1 MGPARKSKQVIEA
14 DRRLV
19 AYHEAGHAVT
29 ANLLPLSNKTHKL
42 TIVPRGRAGGYM
54 LPMPTETMH
63 YSKARLLDEIAT
75 TLGGRVAEE
84 LYVGDVTTG
93 AQNDFQQATN
103 IARRMVAEWG
113 MSENLGHVAHIVE
126 NESYIGAGF
135 ESRQYSD
142 ATAKAIDA
150 EVRGI
155 IETQYARVK
164 ALLETSRG
172 AVERVVQGLFERET
186 LTGEEV
192 QLLIDGHSLPPEEI
206 STPEPPKPS
215 SPKPDSGGFIPP
227 LVPKPG

>member
-1 MGPARKSKQVIEA
+1 VLEV

-29 ANLLPLSNKTHKL
+29 ANLLPMSNKTHKL

-63 YSKARLLDEIAT
+63 YTKARLLDEIAT
-75 TLGGRVAEE
+75 TLGGRAAEE
-84 LYVGDVTTG
+84 LFIGDITTG
-93 AQNDFQQATN
+93 AQQDFQQGTS

-113 MSENLGHVAHIVE
+113 MSERLGHVAHIIE
-126 NESYIGAGF
+126 NESYVGYGG
-135 ESRQYSD
+135 ESHNYSD
-142 ATAKAIDA
+142 FTARTIDA

-155 IETQYARVK
+155 IETQYERVK
-164 ALLETSRG
+164 TLLEHNRE
-172 AVERVVQGLFERET
+172 ALERVVQGLFERET

-192 QLLIDGHSLPPEEI
+192 QLLIDGYPLPLEEEP
-206 STPEPPKPS
+206 SREPPKPS
-215 SPKPDSGGFIPP
+215 APKSEPGGFIPP

>member
-1 MGPARKSKQVIEA
+1 MGPARKSKQVLDV
-14 DRRLV
+14 DRNLV
-19 AYHEAGHAVT
+19 AFHEAGHAVT

-63 YSKARLLDEIAT
+63 YTKLRLLDEIAT

-84 LYVGDVTTG
+84 LFVGDVTTG
-93 AQNDFQQATN
+93 AQQDFQQGTN

-113 MSENLGHVAHIVE
+113 MSNSLGHVAHIVE
-126 NESYIGAGF
+126 NDGYLGYGGEV
-135 ESRQYSD
+135 RNYSD

-150 EVRGI
+150 EVRAI

-164 ALLETSRG
+164 HLLETHRE
-172 AVERVVQGLFERET
+172 AVMRVVAGLFERET

-192 QLLIDGHSLPPEEI
+192 QMLIQGDPLPPLESER
-206 STPEPPKPS
+206 EPPRPS
-215 SPKPDSGGFIPP
+215 SPKQEPGGFVPP
-227 LVPKPG
+227 LLPKPS